1 VRELRDLGE
10 RIRWSFSLTS
20 CDTTREALPAAAA
33 LPRRLGFFNPSGVS
47 AAGAFSLSE

>member
-1 VRELRDLGE
+1 MRELSDLGE

-20 CDTTREALPAAAA
+20 CDTTREAPA
-33 LPRRLGFFNPSGVS
+33 LPRRLGFFSPSGVS